1 MFYNAVK
8 VIYKDWLYLTGS
20 FNFNASDGTA
30 AIFGPVKEFSVVHVN
45 KF

>member
-1 MFYNAVK
+1 MFFNAMK

-20 FNFNASDGTA
+20 FNFNASDGPA
-30 AIFGPVKEFSVVHVN
+30 AILGPVKEFAVVHVD